1 MCYLKNPCVL
11 GYRYFVSRTKRDE
24 PIVRMPHLC
33 FGGSHFEPRP
43 GHPILTEFFVISVGL
58 SRDRP

>member
-1 MCYLKNPCVL
+1 MYFLKNPCVL

-24 PIVRMPHLC
+24 PNVRMPDLC
-33 FGGSHFEPRP
+33 FGDAHFEPQP
-43 GHPILTEFFVISVGL
+43 GHSVLTEVFVSSVGL